1 MAAKKTTKKKAKKV
15 LTEQQMRKTTG
26 AFFGEYK
33 TKVITASKVKEYY
46 GSLGLRVDSNLAE
59 ALARKYTQMMLDAA
73 LRCVGNKRGTVRPV
87 DL

>member
-1 MAAKKTTKKKAKKV
+1 MAGKKN
-15 LTEQQMRKTTG
+15 TEKSPDQMRKATG
-26 AFFGEYK
+26 DFFALHK

-46 GSLGLRVDSNLAE
+46 GSIGLRVDGTLAE
-59 ALARKYTQMMLDAA
+59 ALAKKFTQVMLDAA